1 MFHVSRISLAFLP
14 CCPSSHE
21 MTHFSGAHFL
31 ARLASS
37 AASASSTLPSLLTS
51 RTSEPFGF
59 LEKKVRVIS
68 FRPINRDER
77 CEKKGGRRQRSCV
90 FWIFS
95 ASSRRE
101 VWCGLKFTSGDRGTR
116 RKHARGRRGGLGVQ
130 DYWSYLLQ
138 SAGNS
143 TGDSRRS
150 FLGGLCH
157 CVHSTRD
164 RVLHGTR
171 NATRDA
177 TRGVRDFAGAT
188 RDFLRHRPRGVLRQF
203 LRSRRLVLAS
213 HVQRTKWTVRSR
225 VVLCGAKQSNDAS
238 TGRIVT
244 QSPRRLGP
252 SETNKTLSS
261 SFGRVSF
268 FIFGKE
274 VLTFFLSSPYSALSY
289 SHRSRLP

>member
-171 NATRDA
+171 NASA
-177 TRGVRDFAGAT
+177 TPPAASVISLVPRATSSDTAPAVSFA
-188 RDFLRHRPRGVLRQF
+188 
-203 LRSRRLVLAS
+203 
-213 HVQRTKWTVRSR
+213 
-225 VVLCGAKQSNDAS
+225 
-238 TGRIVT
+238 
-244 QSPRRLGP
+244 
-252 SETNKTLSS
+252 S
-261 SFGRVSF
+261 SFARAALFLPAMFRGRSGQCVRVWCCAVRN
-268 FIFGKE
+268 KA
-274 VLTFFLSSPYSALSY
+274 TT
-289 SHRSRLP
+289 LPRD